1 MNYKII
7 FVIFFLFNSCV
18 PVDTSKKIN
27 FNRIYS
33 NSGFALVYKDEF
45 FKEKI
50 ISKKIDNRSLIIFSK
65 RLKPNSYVKVT
76 NLLNNKSIIAKVGQ
90 RSDYPPFYNSVLSL
104 RVSEDIE
111 LNLLEPYVSITQI
124 NKNSTFIADKSK
136 TYKEERNVAE
146 KVPILEIGIKDLST
160 ETKKINKTNY
170 KKKFSYVI
178 KVADFYYEE
187 TAKMLAKRINNEVN
201 IQNVNISKL
210 SQTKFRVFL
219 GPYYD
224 LISLKENFNKVLKL
238 DFENL
243 EILKI

>member
-18 PVDTSKKIN
+18 PVETSKKIN

-90 RSDYPPFYNSVLSL
+90 RSNYPPFYNSVLSL

-187 TAKMLAKRINNEVN
+187 TAKMLEKRINNEVN
-201 IQNVNISKL
+201 VQNVNISKL

>member
-1 MNYKII
+1 M
-7 FVIFFLFNSCV
+7 SC
-18 PVDTSKKIN
+18 KYI
-27 FNRIYS
+27 
-33 NSGFALVYKDEF
+33 L
-45 FKEKI
+45 
-50 ISKKIDNRSLIIFSK
+50 
-65 RLKPNSYVKVT
+65 KVT

-90 RSDYPPFYNSVLSL
+90 RSNYPPFYNSVLSL
-104 RVSEDIE
+104 RVAKDIE
-111 LNLLEPYVSITQI
+111 INFLEPYVEITQI

-210 SQTKFRVFL
+210 TL
-219 GPYYD
+219 
-224 LISLKENFNKVLKL
+224 
-238 DFENL
+238 NL
-243 EILKI
+243 V

>member
-90 RSDYPPFYNSVLSL
+90 RSNYPPFYNSVLSL

-187 TAKMLAKRINNEVN
+187 TAKMLEKRINNEVN
-201 IQNVNISKL
+201 VQNVNISKL

>member
-18 PVDTSKKIN
+18 PVETSKKIN

-90 RSDYPPFYNSVLSL
+90 RSNYPPFYNSVLSL

-187 TAKMLAKRINNEVN
+187 TAKMLEKRINNEVN
-201 IQNVNISKL
+201 VQNVNISKL

-238 DFENL
+238 NFENL